1 MTRFIHDQFAKDYLE
16 ELLSCLGEVQTA
28 RTVRGEVRE
37 IDVWFFPRSPSEKN
51 RENLGLLGKLASK
64 SCLSKKSGLK
74 PRLLRRKVFG
84 ADGCGLGGSPHE
96 QPVQE
101 AGHKS
106 LLQKH
111 PPASCLLPPAFVN
124 RAFS

>member
-37 IDVWFFPRSPSEKN
+37 INVWFFPRSPSEKN

-84 ADGCGLGGSPHE
+84 A
-96 QPVQE
+96 
-101 AGHKS
+101 GHKS